1 MSHESSAHRT
11 RKKVPT
17 VEIDVILL
25 GGSADA
31 DVPGPVLV
39 VGLVVETLT
48 LTALESVCR
57 IVHRRSNLCA
67 LVERVTTCVPLEV
80 LQVMAVFAAH
90 DLSSRTSGAPS

>member
-1 MSHESSAHRT
+1 MSHESSAHGM

-48 LTALESVCR
+48 LTALESVGR
-57 IVHRRSNLCA
+57 VVH
-67 LVERVTTCVPLEV
+67 
-80 LQVMAVFAAH
+80 
-90 DLSSRTSGAPS
+90 